1 MTRIVPPEDA
11 RKVRRSGAFEQ
22 DMRRLAALFA
32 FLVLAAPAAAAP
44 TPDRTAVMS
53 ASSRDFAWDGQQA
66 TAAAPQ
72 HSVQNF
78 DPAKCTKE
86 QDYYCDVTLVKLE
99 AAEGTTAELQFDI
112 FDFSPPIADFDIS
125 IFHSDAAG
133 TPGEFIAN
141 GGNLS
146 AAGLEE
152 TVVVPEAAPGY
163 YLATVSYYFSPDATY
178 KGTIKASGIT
188 PAPAA
193 PAPPAGAPPAGSPP
207 ATTPPATT
215 TPGLATAPPTVHVRS
230 VTRKGRFV
238 TVRLAG
244 KARRALK
251 LTLRDRR
258 GKVLARGKVAR
269 GARVARLRAKRRVAP
284 GRYRLQ
290 VGSARGTVRIR

>member
-1 MTRIVPPEDA
+1 
-11 RKVRRSGAFEQ
+11 
-22 DMRRLAALFA
+22 MRRLAALLAFFA
-32 FLVLAAPAAAAP
+32 LAAPAGAAP

-53 ASSRDFAWDGQQA
+53 ATSLNYAWDGQKA

-72 HSVQNF
+72 QSAEGF
-78 DPAKCTKE
+78 DPNLCTKE
-86 QDYYCDVTLVKLE
+86 QDYYCDVTHVKLE
-99 AAEGTTAELQFDI
+99 AAEETTAELQFDI

-163 YLATVSYYFSPDATY
+163 YLVTVSYYFSPDATY
-178 KGTIKASGIT
+178 KGTIAAKGIT
-188 PAPAA
+188 P
-193 PAPPAGAPPAGSPP
+193 PPVTATSEQPVGKPP
-207 ATTPPATT
+207 ATTPPG
-215 TPGLATAPPTVHVRS
+215 TPPASPGPTTAPPKVHVRS

-244 KARRALK
+244 PARRAMK
-251 LTLRDRR
+251 VTLRDRR
-258 GKVLARGKVAR
+258 GKVVARGKVR
-269 GARVARLRAKRRVAP
+269 KGARKAKLRAKRRVAP

-290 VGSARGTVRIR
+290 VGSAKGNVRIR